1 MRPTSGLQRE
11 ARRRT
16 EMRSQ
21 GVRSI
26 TVRAALKEVLE
37 SAREELSSSSKKSKK
52 ILRRS
57 LDSWRAR
64 PRPHRLLVQSHSRQG
79 GNGSTII
86 RAARIGMN
94 SLPPDG
100 MDYCANRGKAF

>member
-37 SAREELSSSSKKSKK
+37 SAREELRVTALGVSV
-52 ILRRS
+52 
-57 LDSWRAR
+57 
-64 PRPHRLLVQSHSRQG
+64 P
-79 GNGSTII
+79 
-86 RAARIGMN
+86 
-94 SLPPDG
+94 
-100 MDYCANRGKAF
+100 

>member
-37 SAREELSSSSKKSKK
+37 SAREEL
-52 ILRRS
+52 RG
-57 LDSWRAR
+57 
-64 PRPHRLLVQSHSRQG
+64 SRES
-79 GNGSTII
+79 NGELHVPVMASPVLIHQ
-86 RAARIGMN
+86 
-94 SLPPDG
+94 
-100 MDYCANRGKAF
+100 